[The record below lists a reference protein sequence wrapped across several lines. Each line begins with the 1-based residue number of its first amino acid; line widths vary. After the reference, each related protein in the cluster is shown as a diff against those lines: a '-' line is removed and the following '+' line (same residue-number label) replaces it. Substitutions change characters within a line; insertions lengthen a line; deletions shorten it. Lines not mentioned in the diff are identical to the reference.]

1 MASSLTRVV
10 TFHARHRFWVP
21 EWTEEENRARFG
33 WTSEAPGHGHAYQCS
48 VTVSGP
54 LDPVRGTVTDLPL
67 LDRLI
72 EGEVLVLDGA
82 HLNLDI
88 PEFAYGRT
96 LPTCEA
102 LAAWA
107 YGRLARRLP
116 PGLALERVRISEDQ
130 TLHGDCTGLG

>member
-21 EWTEEENRARFG
+21 EWSEEENRARFG
-33 WTSEAPGHGHAYQCS
+33 WTSEAPGHGHAYQCA

-54 LDPVRGTVTDLPL
+54 LDPVRGTVADLPL

-72 EGEVLVLDGA
+72 ASEVLVLDGV
-82 HLNLDI
+82 HLNHDI
-88 PEFAYGRT
+88 PEFAYGRQ

-107 YGRLARRLP
+107 FDRLARRLP
-116 PGLALERVRISEDQ
+116 PGLALERIRISEDQ